1 MNPPD
6 IPSAARPVRRH
17 RNTAADWEHHRE
29 SIRQLYMV
37 ENKSL
42 EETINT
48 MARSRNF
55 QAR

>member
-1 MNPPD
+1 MNQPGVPP
-6 IPSAARPVRRH
+6 SARPVRRH
-17 RNTAADWEHHRE
+17 RNAAADWEYHRE
-29 SIRQLYMV
+29 SIKQLYVV

-42 EETINT
+42 EETINI